1 MTWPIAQRYEM
12 GVDPFAELH
21 RLHREVDQL
30 LGGVAAAPV
39 AGPALNVWASETEAT
54 AILAAPDVAAADLS
68 ITVEGRVLVV
78 EGERKPEADMAA
90 NSARQERATGKF
102 RREVRLPFEVAADQ
116 VKARYERGFLTIT
129 LPRSEQSKPRRISI
143 QSN

>member
-1 MTWPIAQRYEM
+1 MTWPVIQHCEM
-12 GVDPFAELH
+12 RLDPFAELH
-21 RLHREVDQL
+21 RLHREVDHL
-30 LGGVAAAPV
+30 FGGATARLP

-54 AILAAPDVAAADLS
+54 VVLAAPDVAAADLA

-78 EGERKPEADMAA
+78 EGERKPEAGLDAD
-90 NSARQERATGKF
+90 SARRERTTGKF

-116 VKARYERGFLTIT
+116 VTARYERGWVTIT

>member
-1 MTWPIAQRYEM
+1 MSWPIAQRYEM

-21 RLHREVDQL
+21 RLHREVDHL
-30 LGGVAAAPV
+30 LSGAVARPV

-68 ITVEGRVLVV
+68 ITVEGRVLAV
-78 EGERKPEADMAA
+78 EGERKPETGLDA
-90 NSARQERATGKF
+90 NSARQERTTGKF

-129 LPRSEQSKPRRISI
+129 LPRSEQSKPRRINI